1 MGAWGNRNFENDGA
15 IDWLNDFLAKPSE
28 NRLKEVFH
36 FIVDQE
42 EFIDSDESFEALA
55 AAEIVAAQKGA
66 KSEDFPKEIADNKFS
81 KVIDW
86 ELLTQLA
93 IKVVDKI
100 LHFPGHSELRELW
113 LESDEYEQWVSVQQ
127 DLIER
132 LRGKGD

>member
-28 NRLKEVFH
+28 KRLKEVFNI
-36 FIVDQE
+36 IVDQE

-55 AAEIVAAQKGA
+55 AAEIVAAQQGT

-81 KVIDW
+81 QAVNWK
-86 ELLTQLA
+86 LLNQLA
-93 IKVVDKI
+93 IKAVDKI
-100 LHFPGHSELRELW
+100 LNFSGHSELRELW
-113 LESDEYEQWVSVQQ
+113 MDSDEYDQWVNVQQ

-132 LRGKGD
+132 LRGNGG